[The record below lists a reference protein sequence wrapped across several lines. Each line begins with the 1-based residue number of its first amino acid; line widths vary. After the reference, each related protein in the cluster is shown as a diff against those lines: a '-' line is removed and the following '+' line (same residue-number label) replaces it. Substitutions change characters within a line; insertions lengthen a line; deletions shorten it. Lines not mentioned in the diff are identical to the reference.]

1 MHSRFLSTCLPK
13 HRFPPFYDENPI
25 GIYQK
30 ILAGKL
36 DIPRHVDSKAKDII
50 KRLLTIDRTSRLGKT
65 TFYCITEVAVRSYL
79 HGKGA
84 TGSSTAMHSM
94 FCTRLQMNKLS
105 TIDRYPLFNGVEI
118 PTQWPGWL
126 NHA

>member
-1 MHSRFLSTCLPK
+1 ASARSIHRRLSACFPA

-50 KRLLTIDRTSRLGKT
+50 KRLLTIDRTSRLGCMKGGSR
-65 TFYCITEVAVRSYL
+65 AVKEHKWF
-79 HGKGA
+79 HGMDWEA
-84 TGSSTAMHSM
+84 
-94 FCTRLQMNKLS
+94 
-105 TIDRYPLFNGVEI
+105 V
-118 PTQWPGWL
+118 
-126 NHA
+126 